1 MPTLLVALD
10 GSSFAD
16 ASLPVAVGLARRLR
30 ADLLLVS
37 VLETD
42 PWRYATGGAPFADSR
57 LEDEHAAE
65 WRTAVQR
72 YLDGAAARIAMLTN
86 APVVHTRI
94 LTGPVADALVGCA
107 TAVNAAMLVVT
118 THGRG
123 GTSRAWLGSVADAL
137 IRLSPV
143 PIVAVRPTDAPS
155 SLHALPEWQLRRVL
169 VPLDGSPH
177 SECILA
183 PVRALLDESTECVL
197 MRAVSPL
204 HPMLRAVATGSEY
217 ERDLAEQRVIVTS
230 YLSRIEGT
238 LQREGMA
245 VSHCAHEEFDPPR
258 AIGECADSLGVDLI
272 ALATRGRGPVG
283 RLLLGS
289 VADKVLRTTNRP
301 VLLARMTD
309 TPASGT

>member
-37 VLETD
+37 VLDSD
-42 PWRYATGGAPFADSR
+42 PWRYATGGAPFADHR

-72 YLDGAAARIAMLTN
+72 YLDGAAARIAALAN
-86 APVVHTRI
+86 APTVHTRI
-94 LTGPVADALVGCA
+94 LAGPVAETLVGCA
-107 TAVNAAMLVVT
+107 SAVDAALLVVT

-123 GTSRAWLGSVADAL
+123 GPSRTWLGSVADAL

-143 PIVAVRPTDAPS
+143 PIVAVRPADSPPPQT
-155 SLHALPEWQLRRVL
+155 LPEWQLRRVL
-169 VPLDGSPH
+169 VPLDGSPD
-177 SECILA
+177 SESVLT
-183 PVRALLDESTECVL
+183 PLKPLLTDSVECVL

-217 ERDLAEQRVIVTS
+217 ERDLAEQRTLVTR
-230 YLSRIEGT
+230 YLTGVEGA
-238 LQREGMA
+238 LRREGVA
-245 VSHCAHEEFDPPR
+245 ATYCAPQEFDPQR
-258 AIGECADSLGVDLI
+258 AICDCADSLDVDLI
-272 ALATRGRGPVG
+272 ALATRGRGPLG

-289 VADKVLRTTNRP
+289 VADKVLRTTGRP
-301 VLLARMTD
+301 VLLHRMPD
-309 TPASGT
+309 TAVAGA

>member
-16 ASLPVAVGLARRLR
+16 ASLPVAVGMARRLR

-37 VLETD
+37 VLDSD

-94 LTGPVADALVGCA
+94 LTGPIADALVGCA

-123 GTSRAWLGSVADAL
+123 GPSRAWLGSVADAL

-143 PIVAVRPTDAPS
+143 PVVAVRPADAPPPQT
-155 SLHALPEWQLRRVL
+155 LPEWQLRRVL
-169 VPLDGSPH
+169 VPLDGSPD
-177 SECILA
+177 SESVLTPLKPLLA
-183 PVRALLDESTECVL
+183 DSVECVL

-204 HPMLRAVATGSEY
+204 HPMLRAVATGAEY
-217 ERDLAEQRVIVTS
+217 ERDLAEQRTLVTR
-230 YLSRIEGT
+230 YLTGVEGA
-238 LQREGMA
+238 LQREGVA
-245 VSHCAHEEFDPPR
+245 ATHCAPEEFDPQR
-258 AIGECADSLGVDLI
+258 AIGDCADSLDVDLI

-289 VADKVLRTTNRP
+289 VADKVLRTTSHP
-301 VLLARMTD
+301 VLLHRM
-309 TPASGT
+309 PATAAGGA